1 MTIELPSAAAAVAA
15 AAAAMSTPV
24 TAPRD
29 PDFDVDAMITKIL
42 SIRNEP
48 FGTSANLQ
56 IGEIRKLLARVKALF
71 MKEPTLLDI
80 QPPITVCGDIHGQFA
95 DLLRIFDNSH
105 YPGETRFLFLGDY
118 VDRGNLSTETVC
130 LLFCYKLKYPNDF
143 FMLRGNHECAYINRI
158 YGFLDELVKQFGQE
172 AAGALHLEF
181 NSVFQWLPFAAIIGE
196 KIFCLHGGISPQ
208 LQSLDDIRNIQR
220 PIEIPDEGLVCD
232 LVWSD
237 PEPDCEDWD
246 ENERGVGK
254 SFGPEPV
261 DNFLRKFDLDLICR
275 GHQAVVNGYE
285 FPFTPEQTLITLFS
299 APNYCYEYDNYGAV
313 LHVQENLYCSFS
325 ILEPRQYT
333 SNDGEFCA
341 PNERPG
347 TPPRQGSQNQELV
360 EDFVIPSL
368 E

>member
-15 AAAAMSTPV
+15 AAAAMSGPINPPP
-24 TAPRD
+24 AS
-29 PDFDVDAMITKIL
+29 DFDVDAMIAKIL
-42 SIRNEP
+42 SVRDKP
-48 FGTSANLQ
+48 FGTPANLEV
-56 IGEIRKLLARVKALF
+56 GEVRKLLARVKALF

-95 DLLRIFDNSH
+95 DLLRIFDNSR

-143 FMLRGNHECAYINRI
+143 FMLRGNHECTYINRL
-158 YGFLDELVKQFGQE
+158 YGFYDELLKQFEGE
-172 AAGALHLEF
+172 GAALHLEF

-196 KIFCLHGGISPQ
+196 KIFCVHGGISPA
-208 LQSLDDIRNIQR
+208 LQSLDDIRDIQR
-220 PIEIPDEGLVCD
+220 PLDIPDEGLICD
-232 LVWSD
+232 IVWND
-237 PEPDCEDWD
+237 PEPEIEEWD
-246 ENERGVGK
+246 DSERGVGHV
-254 SFGPEPV
+254 FGPEPV
-261 DNFLRKFDLDLICR
+261 ENFLRKFDLDLICR
-275 GHQAVVNGYE
+275 GHQAVAAGYE
-285 FPFTPEQTLITLFS
+285 FPFQPEQTLITLFS

-325 ILEPRQYT
+325 ILEPRDYS
-333 SNDGEFCA
+333 SNEGEFCP

-360 EDFVIPSL
+360 EEFVIPSL